1 MIPYFRCIP
10 MTHYLKGNLNIL
22 VFGILEKVYFKTVL
36 QIKYTYL
43 SLICWKIKLHFEL
56 NMSNLSPLE
65 SLVRLI
71 LQFNLP
77 CIFSYKKDKQKKKK
91 KQKRFNFKGG
101 GLCWLEFGVLLNLNR
116 GLITIFKKFGNH
128 FEKWWFYGK
137 QVFFKGIF
145 QRIFN
150 SSSYWIFAKK
160 IIRKRVL

>member
-91 KQKRFNFKGG
+91 QKRFNFKGG
-101 GLCWLEFGVLLNLNR
+101 GLCWLEFGVLLK
-116 GLITIFKKFGNH
+116 T
-128 FEKWWFYGK
+128 
-137 QVFFKGIF
+137 VD
-145 QRIFN
+145 
-150 SSSYWIFAKK
+150 
-160 IIRKRVL
+160 

>member
-1 MIPYFRCIP
+1 

-77 CIFSYKKDKQKKKK
+77 CMNFLLQKDKKK
-91 KQKRFNFKGG
+91 
-101 GLCWLEFGVLLNLNR
+101 
-116 GLITIFKKFGNH
+116 GLISREGVYVGLSL
-128 FEKWWFYGK
+128 E
-137 QVFFKGIF
+137 
-145 QRIFN
+145 
-150 SSSYWIFAKK
+150 SS
-160 IIRKRVL
+160 